1 MTNPML
7 NATIATRSRAASTNS
22 SNNGVIEP
30 ITTTTSLDVSD
41 DANTSADDINDSAS
55 GKISATTTTNINSSN
70 MDLDTANMKSL
81 ADLDLDNFMDVTEV
95 LHNFKVET
103 NALIIKLVVATSAKN
118 KDINM
123 VNSLHQEVKSRQSVL
138 KTILEAQNLTSDSD
152 KESDADNNG
161 DKRSTVPN
169 NMPLFKWNTATN
181 SDTGFNSLK
190 ECLMRFEDILNAHD
204 LKLDTHWRRL
214 IVYCL
219 SVEQRAWLDDF
230 VLDNANTAILYH
242 DFKAAFIQNYGIT
255 TA

>member
-1 MTNPML
+1 ML

-30 ITTTTSLDVSD
+30 ITTTSLDVSD
-41 DANTSADDINDSAS
+41 DASTSADDIIDSAS

-70 MDLDTANMKSL
+70 MDLDTVNMKSL
-81 ADLDLDNFMDVTEV
+81 ADLDLDSFMDVTEV
-95 LHNFKVET
+95 LHDFKVET
-103 NALIIKLVVATSAKN
+103 NALIIKLVVATSTKS

-123 VNSLHQEVKSRQSVL
+123 
-138 KTILEAQNLTSDSD
+138 TILEAQNLTPDSD
-152 KESDADNNG
+152 KESNADNNG

-181 SDTGFNSLK
+181 SDTSLNSLK

-230 VLDNANTAILYH
+230 VLDN
-242 DFKAAFIQNYGIT
+242 
-255 TA
+255 